1 MATTVRCAHCGK
13 DVPRPTGPSGRCPAC
28 QSPITATQGASQAG
42 EPQIPAGGYVDLRLD
57 AEDEGAAA
65 ARPGTAAAAPPR
77 RPTSETSVAAAR
89 MAAAPNF
96 RKAKP
101 KGGVP
106 VIPIAAGVILIV
118 AIAIFALTR
127 SKPLSQAAATP
138 SPLDPSVTRIGRPPE
153 SSPPP
158 AAEPDPAPPVVTRDL
173 PGEPAAPAREPRKT
187 PDRDAIAATA
197 PPAARPARP
206 PAAPAPAR
214 EVARVEKVALATPR
228 PPPPPAPKPEP
239 EPLPPP
245 QFVASRQEMPSASAP
260 LQIGPSYARDGQQ
273 KAKLANSGCVVNSL
287 RLPRDLVDIGGDTAT
302 VKFAVDETGKV
313 SQFAYLAGPSDP
325 RVANAIWS
333 AIQRCEFVP
342 GATAL
347 GKPLSLWV
355 TMPIKFGK

>member
-1 MATTVRCAHCGK
+1 MATTVHCAHCGK
-13 DVPRPTGPSGRCPAC
+13 DVPAPTGPNGRCPAC
-28 QSPITATQGASQAG
+28 QSPLAAAQGAGRAG
-42 EPQIPAGGYVDLRLD
+42 EHEVPAGGYVDLGLD
-57 AEDEGAAA
+57 AEDDVVSAK
-65 ARPGTAAAAPPR
+65 RQVAAAAPSR
-77 RPTSETSVAAAR
+77 QSSETSVAAAR

-96 RKAKP
+96 RKATP
-101 KGGVP
+101 KGGMP
-106 VIPIAAGVILIV
+106 VLPIAAGVVLIV

-127 SKPLSQAAATP
+127 GQPLSQAAATP
-138 SPLDPSVTRIGRPPE
+138 ARLDPSVTRIGRPPE

-158 AAEPDPAPPVVTRDL
+158 VAEPDPAPPVVTRDL
-173 PGEPAAPAREPRKT
+173 PGEPAAPAREPRKA
-187 PDRDAIAATA
+187 PEREAAAA

-206 PAAPAPAR
+206 PAATAPAREATR
-214 EVARVEKVALATPR
+214 EVARVEKAALATPR

-239 EPLPPP
+239 DPLPPP
-245 QFVASRQEMPSASAP
+245 QFVAARQEMPSASAP

-273 KAKLANSGCVVNSL
+273 KAKLASPGCVVNSL

-302 VKFAVDETGKV
+302 VKFAVNETGQV

-342 GATAL
+342 GANAQ
-347 GKPLSLWV
+347 GKPLALWV